1 MKLNVYSKE
10 RLSCSTQHVTL
21 LQNFSQLIKAI
32 FKLSVSSSLDQNSSR
47 AEALAQTSLKS
58 TYEVLVQG
66 RSLG

>member
-32 FKLSVSSSLDQNSSR
+32 FKLSVSSSLDPITELFAWRQ
-47 AEALAQTSLKS
+47 L
-58 TYEVLVQG
+58 YP
-66 RSLG
+66 